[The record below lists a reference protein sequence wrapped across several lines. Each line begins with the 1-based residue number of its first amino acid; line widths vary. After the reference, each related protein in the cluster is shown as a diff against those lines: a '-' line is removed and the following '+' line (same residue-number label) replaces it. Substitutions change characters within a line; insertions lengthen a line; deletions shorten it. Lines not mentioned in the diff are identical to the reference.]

1 MSINLAAIRD
11 LLFPGLRGIE
21 GKYRMIPTQWS
32 TVFDRGNSKMALER
46 TVEARYVG
54 LAQIK
59 NEGEATSFDNAA
71 GERFVFNQEHLELG
85 LGYSITRKA
94 IDDNLYREQFNP
106 SNLGLME
113 SFNQTKEILGANV
126 LNQANVFQTQIGG
139 DGVALCSTAHPI
151 DGNTYAN
158 RPSTDLDL
166 NEASLQAALV
176 QIRLFPDQAGLKVFG
191 RGRKLV
197 VPVQLEYVAERLLK
211 SELRPGTAD
220 NDVNATISS
229 GALPEGYQVM
239 DFLTSQFAWFIRTN
253 IRGLLY
259 LERIPFETDMQV
271 DPITGNLLCLGYER
285 YSFGYVNP
293 RAIWGTFP
301 TS

>member
-1 MSINLAAIRD
+1 
-11 LLFPGLRGIE
+11 
-21 GKYRMIPTQWS
+21 
-32 TVFDRGNSKMALER
+32 
-46 TVEARYVG
+46 
-54 LAQIK
+54 
-59 NEGEATSFDNAA
+59 
-71 GERFVFNQEHLELG
+71 
-85 LGYSITRKA
+85 
-94 IDDNLYREQFNP
+94 LYKEQFNP

-113 SFNQTKEILGANV
+113 SFNQTKEIIAANV
-126 LNQANVFQTQIGG
+126 LNQANVYQSQIGG
-139 DGVALCSTAHPI
+139 DGVSLCNTAHPI

-158 RPSTDLDL
+158 RPTTDLDL

-176 QIRLFPDQAGLKVFG
+176 QIRQLPDQAGLKVFG
-191 RGRKLV
+191 RGRKLI

-229 GALPEGYQVM
+229 GALPEGFQVM
-239 DFLTSQFAWFIRTN
+239 DFLTSPYSWFVRSN

-285 YSFGYVNP
+285 YSCGYVNP
-293 RAIWGTFP
+293 RALWGTFP